1 MAKKRKPESENPY
14 QRAIQHL
21 NEALFELQASDPP
34 GMGDVME
41 IHKLTGHIDNWL
53 ADCRAGI
60 VVGRLALECERVTRE
75 RAAIDAIPRG

>member
-1 MAKKRKPESENPY
+1 
-14 QRAIQHL
+14 
-21 NEALFELQASDPP
+21 
-34 GMGDVME
+34 ME